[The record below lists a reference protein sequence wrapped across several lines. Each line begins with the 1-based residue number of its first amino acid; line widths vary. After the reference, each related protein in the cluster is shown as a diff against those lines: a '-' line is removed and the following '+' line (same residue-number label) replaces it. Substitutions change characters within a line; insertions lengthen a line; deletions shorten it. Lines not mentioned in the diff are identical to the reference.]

1 MTLSLTCTCG
11 SQFEVE
17 ETFAGQVVHC
27 PECQSSVRVPSVNR
41 RPLRTSAY
49 ALASAMLGVTLAFTV
64 VGTILAVILGCV
76 GLVSIV
82 RNRDR
87 VTGAGYAVFGIVW
100 SLIFTAVTLLA
111 LTRGELFGL
120 DRLRQQVMAG
130 EVDLTGPMEVIRDGF
145 AITRPSGKW
154 GVAKESLLQRLHPDA
169 SLLLANVLKDS
180 YLTVSVEFANPMGM
194 AHWRD
199 SVVKNFNETPDGVL
213 GKEPNN
219 SRLRKFKVREVRT
232 LAPMDGA
239 QAEEIILDGRE
250 MGQARTYVVRIILD
264 DRNRKVYFIYAW
276 TQSRRFHEMQPDLRK
291 AMDSFRILKKGE

>member
-1 MTLSLTCTCG
+1 MSLSLTCACG

-17 ETFAGQVVHC
+17 ETFAGQVVSC
-27 PECQSSVRVPSVNR
+27 PECQGSVRVPAATR

-49 ALASAMLGVTLAFTV
+49 ALASVLLGVTLAFTV

-76 GLVSIV
+76 GLVSIA

-100 SLIFTAVTLLA
+100 GLVFTAVTLLA

-120 DRLRQQVMAG
+120 DRIRQHIMAG

-169 SLLLANVLKDS
+169 NLLLANVLKDS
-180 YLTVSVEFANPMGM
+180 YLTVSVQIADPLGM
-194 AHWRD
+194 VHWRD
-199 SVVKNFNETPDGVL
+199 SVVKNFNEIPPDRVFGN
-213 GKEPNN
+213 ESNN
-219 SRLRKFKVREVRT
+219 PRLRKFKVREVRALT
-232 LAPMDGA
+232 PVDGA

-250 MGQARTYVVRIILD
+250 MGQARTYVVRIIED
-264 DRNRKVYFIYAW
+264 DRNRKVYFY
-276 TQSRRFHEMQPDLRK
+276 LRL
-291 AMDSFRILKKGE
+291 DSISAVSGNAARSS